1 MIWLILTPSF
11 WFIITILAYIAYTV
25 KNKEF
30 LAFTLTPAFWKSF
43 FLGFFVGFFL
53 GGILSFELS
62 LFILSIVFSIV
73 FSILKA
79 IFRSQKIVI
88 LDTKK
93 KHQRI
98 NFAFMCGMG
107 IPFVSSIIF
116 SFPIA
121 FILYFLDNNKHV
133 FF

>member
-53 GGILSFELS
+53 GGILSFELP

-73 FSILKA
+73 DRKT
-79 IFRSQKIVI
+79 V
-88 LDTKK
+88 
-93 KHQRI
+93 
-98 NFAFMCGMG
+98 
-107 IPFVSSIIF
+107 V
-116 SFPIA
+116 
-121 FILYFLDNNKHV
+121 
-133 FF
+133 